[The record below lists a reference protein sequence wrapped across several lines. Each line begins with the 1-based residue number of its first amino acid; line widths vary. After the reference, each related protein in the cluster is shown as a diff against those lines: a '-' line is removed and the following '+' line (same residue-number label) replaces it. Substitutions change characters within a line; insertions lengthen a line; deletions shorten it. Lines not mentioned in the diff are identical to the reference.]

1 VSRNGQS
8 DPQQSMRIPAT
19 ILVPLVIAIGVVV
32 LFVSSNTT
40 NVQAPAGYAA
50 YIVNRPIIGRTA
62 FDDVITGPS
71 STGLSW
77 RLYGDLVS
85 VTPYSYSEN
94 FGTSEALI
102 AKDKLAMTGNA
113 HIVFRIRGSKDQ
125 IRLYMEDYGGLDETH
140 NPDAVAQLAYANYI
154 KEPFRTLIREE
165 FAAFDGLDV
174 PDNVRAMGKHIASE
188 LTDRLSKTPFE
199 VLQVV
204 IGNAQPPQVVLD
216 QIAFKVAKTQELA
229 RKATEQSIADANKNI
244 EKANGEAAGE
254 KDLAVANKRA
264 EANRALASSLTPELL
279 QYNAIEAMKGSERI
293 YVPIGPSGL
302 PLVTTIPDL
311 PPKKAQP

>member
-1 VSRNGQS
+1 MNSKTTTVAS
-8 DPQQSMRIPAT
+8 I
-19 ILVPLVIAIGVVV
+19 VFVVV
-32 LFVSSNTT
+32 ILSLVWNANSN
-40 NVQAPAGYAA
+40 NVQAPAGYAT
-50 YIVNRPIIGRTA
+50 YVVERPIFGNTS
-62 FDDVITGPS
+62 FKEVLLGPD

-77 RLYGDLVS
+77 RLFGDRVS

-94 FGTSEALI
+94 FGVSEALI

-113 HIVFRIRGSKDQ
+113 HIVFKIRGSKDQ
-125 IRLYMEDYGGLDETH
+125 IRVYMEDFGGLDEAH

-154 KEPFRTLIREE
+154 KEPFRTLIRQE
-165 FAAFDGLDV
+165 FAAYNGLDV
-174 PDNVRAMGKHIASE
+174 PDNTGTMGKHIASE

-216 QIAFKVAKTQELA
+216 QIALKVAKTQELA
-229 RKATEQSIADANKNI
+229 RKSTEQSIADANKNI
-244 EKANGEAAGE
+244 EKANGEAVGE

-293 YVPIGPSGL
+293 YVPIGPNGL
-302 PLVTTIPDL
+302 PLVATIPDAA
-311 PPKKAQP
+311 KKGP

>member
-1 VSRNGQS
+1 MSQNQ
-8 DPQQSMRIPAT
+8 PQHSMRNSAAFTIPA
-19 ILVPLVIAIGVVV
+19 VIVIVIVVM
-32 LFVSSNTT
+32 FISRNTT

-50 YIVNRPIIGRTA
+50 YIVNKPIVGKTSFA
-62 FDDVITGPS
+62 DVITGPS

-94 FGTSEALI
+94 FGVSEALI

-125 IRLYMEDYGGLDETH
+125 VRIYMEDFGGLDEAH

-165 FAAFDGLDV
+165 FASYAGLDV
-174 PDNVRAMGKHIASE
+174 PDNVGTMGKHIASE
-188 LTDRLSKTPFE
+188 LTDRLSNTPFE

-216 QIAFKVAKTQELA
+216 QIALKVAKTQELA
-229 RKATEQSIADANKNI
+229 RKATEQSIADASKNI

-264 EANRALASSLTPELL
+264 EANRALAASLTPELL

-302 PLVTTIPDL
+302 PLVVTIPDAAT
-311 PPKKAQP
+311 KKSP

>member
-1 VSRNGQS
+1 
-8 DPQQSMRIPAT
+8 MRSAAAFIVPPA
-19 ILVPLVIAIGVVV
+19 ILAAIVGWVIVD
-32 LFVSSNTT
+32 NTT
-40 NVQAPAGYAA
+40 NAQAPAGYAA
-50 YIVNRPIIGRTA
+50 YIVNKPIMGKTA
-62 FDDVITGPS
+62 FSDVITGPS

-85 VTPYSYSEN
+85 VTPYSYAEN

-113 HIVFRIRGSKDQ
+113 HIVFKIRGSKDQ
-125 IRLYMEDYGGLDETH
+125 IRVYMEDFGGLDEAH

-154 KEPFRTLIREE
+154 KEPFRTLIRQE
-165 FAAFDGLDV
+165 FAAYDGLDV
-174 PDNVRAMGKHIASE
+174 PDNTGTMGKHIASE

-264 EANRALASSLTPELL
+264 EANRALAASLTPELL

-302 PLVTTIPDL
+302 PLIATIPDAAARKG
-311 PPKKAQP
+311 P